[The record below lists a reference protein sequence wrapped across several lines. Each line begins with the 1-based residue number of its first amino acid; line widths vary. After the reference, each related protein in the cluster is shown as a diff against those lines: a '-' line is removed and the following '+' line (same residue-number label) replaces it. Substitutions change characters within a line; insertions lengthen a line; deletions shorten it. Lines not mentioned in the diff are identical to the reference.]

1 MKRFLSIIALA
12 VMACATASAQNN
24 LYRAVTGLYYDATGA
39 VAIADPTTTI
49 VVDITV
55 EKEQTIVGPY
65 ARYAQKYIDV
75 RGSLVEKTTYTI
87 KNANLAV
94 MTCNAPLSVGELAEP
109 TIDVQ
114 SHLHSATEFAKVSP
128 DRLSLSPI
136 SAEDAAAQ
144 AAQAIFT
151 LRKKRVDL
159 ITGDAGENVF
169 GGGLKDALEALDARE
184 QALLELFLGKKIVST
199 FTKRIVVPLRGTT
212 ASYTIAKLSAS
223 AGLLPDSAAEGDEI
237 KLNINPSGI
246 TPALATIP
254 EADPRDKTAIKVRLA
269 DNAACTVTIGSE
281 VVGSANLPVFE
292 FGRTALVTNTLAVKK

>member
-24 LYRAVTGLYYDATGA
+24 LYLAVTGLYYDATGA

-49 VVDITV
+49 VVDIIV

-136 SAEDAAAQ
+136 SAE
-144 AAQAIFT
+144 
-151 LRKKRVDL
+151 
-159 ITGDAGENVF
+159 
-169 GGGLKDALEALDARE
+169 E
-184 QALLELFLGKKIVST
+184 QAKIEKIRNDLGTQFCRRCNYCAPCTAGISIYSVFLMDGYLT
-199 FTKRIVVPLRGTT
+199 R
-212 ASYTIAKLSAS
+212 Y
-223 AGLLPDSAAEGDEI
+223 GL
-237 KLNINPSGI
+237 
-246 TPALATIP
+246 
-254 EADPRDKTAIKVRLA
+254 ADWARMRYNAMDKTASDCVDCGVCETR
-269 DNAACTVTIGSE
+269 CPY
-281 VVGSANLPVFE
+281 NLPIRQMMKEVAAK
-292 FGRTALVTNTLAVKK
+292 FGK

>member
-1 MKRFLSIIALA
+1 MKRFLSLIALA
-12 VMACATASAQNN
+12 VMVCATASAQNN

-39 VAIADPTTTI
+39 MAIADPSTTI
-49 VVDITV
+49 VVDITI

-65 ARYAQKYIDV
+65 ARYAQKYLDV
-75 RGSLVEKTTYTI
+75 RGSLVEKTTYTL
-87 KNANLAV
+87 KSANLAV
-94 MTCNAPLSVGELAEP
+94 MTCNAPLSAGELAEP
-109 TIDVQ
+109 TTAVQ

-136 SAEDAAAQ
+136 STEDAAAQ

-199 FTKRIVVPLRGTT
+199 FSKRIVVPLRGAT
-212 ASYTIAKLSAS
+212 ASYTIAKFSTS
-223 AGLLPDSAAEGDEI
+223 AGLLPESASEGDEV
-237 KLNINPSGI
+237 KLNINPSGV
-246 TPALATIP
+246 TPALASMT

-269 DNAACTVTIGSE
+269 DNAACTVTNGNE

>member
-12 VMACATASAQNN
+12 VVACTTVSAQNN
-24 LYRAVTGLYYDATGA
+24 HYRAITGLYYDANGA
-39 VAIADPTTTI
+39 MALADPSTTI

-65 ARYAQKYIDV
+65 ARYAQKYLDV
-75 RGSLVEKTTYTI
+75 RGSLVEKTTYSL
-87 KNANLAV
+87 KSANLAI
-94 MTCNAPLSVGELAEP
+94 MTCDAPLSIGELAEP
-109 TIDVQ
+109 SVSVQ
-114 SHLHSATEFAKVSP
+114 SYLHSATEFAKVSP

-136 SAEDAAAQ
+136 STEDAAAQ

-184 QALLELFLGKKIVST
+184 QALLELFLGKKVIST

-223 AGLLPDSAAEGDEI
+223 AGLLPESAAEGDEI
-237 KLNINPSGI
+237 KLNINPSGV
-246 TPALATIP
+246 TPTLATIP

-269 DNAACTVTIGSE
+269 DNAACTVTIGSD
-281 VVGSANLPVFE
+281 VVGAANLPVFE
-292 FGRTALVTNTLAVKK
+292 FGRTVLVTNTLAVKK

>member
-1 MKRFLSIIALA
+1 MKRFLSLIALA

-24 LYRAVTGLYYDATGA
+24 LYRSVTGLYYDASGA
-39 VAIADPTTTI
+39 MAIADPTTTI

-65 ARYAQKYIDV
+65 ARYAQKYLDV
-75 RGSLVEKTTYTI
+75 RGSLVEKTTYTL
-87 KNANLAV
+87 KSANLAV
-94 MTCNAPLSVGELAEP
+94 MTCNAPLSAGELAEP
-109 TIDVQ
+109 TVAVQ

-136 SAEDAAAQ
+136 STEDAAAQ

-199 FTKRIVVPLRGTT
+199 FSKRIVVPLRGAT

-223 AGLLPDSAAEGDEI
+223 AGLLPESASEGDEI
-237 KLNINPSGI
+237 KLNINPSGT
-246 TPALATIP
+246 TPALANIA
-254 EADPRDKTAIKVRLA
+254 EADRRDKTAIQVRLA
-269 DNAACTVTIGSE
+269 DNATCTVTIGSD
-281 VVGSANLPVFE
+281 VVGSAILPVFE

>member
-12 VMACATASAQNN
+12 VVACTTVSAQNN
-24 LYRAVTGLYYDATGA
+24 HYRAITGLYYDANGA
-39 VAIADPTTTI
+39 MALADPSTTI

-65 ARYAQKYIDV
+65 ARYAQKYLDV
-75 RGSLVEKTTYTI
+75 RGSLVEKTTYSL
-87 KNANLAV
+87 KSANLAI
-94 MTCNAPLSVGELAEP
+94 MTCDAPLSIGELAEP
-109 TIDVQ
+109 SVSVQ

-136 SAEDAAAQ
+136 STEDAAAQ

-169 GGGLKDALEALDARE
+169 GGGLKDALEALDVRE
-184 QALLELFLGKKIVST
+184 QALLELFLGKKVIST

-223 AGLLPDSAAEGDEI
+223 VGLLPESAADGDEI
-237 KLNINPSGI
+237 KLNINPSGV

-269 DNAACTVTIGSE
+269 DNAACTVTIGSD
-281 VVGSANLPVFE
+281 VVGAANLPVFE

>member
-1 MKRFLSIIALA
+1 MKRFLSIIALT
-12 VMACATASAQNN
+12 VVACTTVSAQNN
-24 LYRAVTGLYYDATGA
+24 HYRAITGLYYDANGA
-39 VAIADPTTTI
+39 MALADPSTTI

-65 ARYAQKYIDV
+65 ARYAQKYLDV
-75 RGSLVEKTTYTI
+75 RGSLVEKTTYSL
-87 KNANLAV
+87 KSANLAI
-94 MTCNAPLSVGELAEP
+94 MTCDAPLSIGELAEP
-109 TIDVQ
+109 SVSVQ

-136 SAEDAAAQ
+136 STEDAAAQ

-184 QALLELFLGKKIVST
+184 QALLELFLGKKVIST
-199 FTKRIVVPLRGTT
+199 FTKRIVVPLRGNT

-223 AGLLPDSAAEGDEI
+223 AGLLPESAADGDEI
-237 KLNINPSGI
+237 KLNINPSGV
-246 TPALATIP
+246 TPALATTP

-269 DNAACTVTIGSE
+269 DNAACTVTIGSD
-281 VVGSANLPVFE
+281 VVGAANLPVFE

>member
-1 MKRFLSIIALA
+1 MKRIFTILALSLLA
-12 VMACATASAQNN
+12 ISSASAQSDIWK
-24 LYRAVTGLYYDATGA
+24 AVVGPYTNANGEIAISDPHTVIA
-39 VAIADPTTTI
+39 VDYTL
-49 VVDITV
+49 

-65 ARYAQKYIDV
+65 ARYAQKYLDV
-75 RGSLVEKTTYTI
+75 RGSLVEKTTYSI
-87 KNANLAV
+87 KSANLAV
-94 MTCNAPLSVGELAEP
+94 MTCNAPLSAGELAEP
-109 TIDVQ
+109 TTAVQ

-136 SAEDAAAQ
+136 STEDAAAQ

-199 FTKRIVVPLRGTT
+199 FSKRIVVPLRGAT

-223 AGLLPDSAAEGDEI
+223 AGLLPESASEGDEI
-237 KLNINPSGI
+237 KLNINPSGV
-246 TPALATIP
+246 TPALANIE
-254 EADPRDKTAIKVRLA
+254 EADRRDKTAIKVRLA
-269 DNAACTVTIGSE
+269 DNATCTVTIGSD
-281 VVGSANLPVFE
+281 VVGSAILPVFE
-292 FGRTALVTNTLAVKK
+292 FGRTALVTNTLTVKK